1 MTKVAL
7 SGGSRGELFQDELE
21 ESVMRR
27 NWGGEV
33 VEGLGDLEYASK
45 RSGGSGEVA
54 RESRESASSLI
65 GQLDKSMGEVSW
77 PQCYHSWLWQHCII
91 LLLSC
96 HP

>member
-1 MTKVAL
+1 
-7 SGGSRGELFQDELE
+7 
-21 ESVMRR
+21 MRR

-65 GQLDKSMGEVSW
+65 GQLDKSMGELGVVDPNVFEPGEDFPTFNFSFAR
-77 PQCYHSWLWQHCII
+77 LRETKR
-91 LLLSC
+91 LSRQFRQ
-96 HP
+96 